1 MHVMLPESS
10 PSTRGPGIATP
21 ASSLPSD
28 IAPHLR
34 PLSSAG
40 ITRRLRSY
48 GPLRHPDGPACPSR
62 DSGWCV
68 HTTDRAS
75 RVASI
80 PLLHA
85 CRRHYPGGTGQCARR
100 SLPSRWQPSPFY
112 RRVGFRITR
121 FEACSAFTKV
131 AARMLAEPP
140 MAVLL
145 IGVLQTR
152 SLPPSPAPTAT
163 GWSDSCRAG
172 FAPAEGRRLRTAH
185 GKVGLVL
192 SWYNG
197 FSNPNG
203 AIAQLEELKSKLSFE
218 STVETLEQAL
228 DDLSRLFG
236 AVGVR
241 PEKQYRRGPDNLWVW
256 PELAWVIEVKHQRGT
271 LPKVDGNQMLAS
283 MRWFEEMYP
292 EHNAVAIVVA
302 RTVMAERDAFFPK
315 KTRVLTPDSL
325 KSLVDN
331 LGRFLGE
338 LVTQKPLFWRP
349 QTVNQ
354 LLYKFDLS
362 PSQFGGSYTKILK
375 K

>member
-1 MHVMLPESS
+1 MRLAHGPPERLGHTGGSDPRHHLRPLHGFRSAYPSRIRRAVEPDHASTTSNLYRSTPSLMHVMLPESS

-85 CRRHYPGGTGQCARR
+85 CRRHYPGGTDQCARR

-185 GKVGLVL
+185 GKVGLGCPGQGACPGNAQDQAALWNCGRVL
-192 SWYNG
+192 RTG
-197 FSNPNG
+197 
-203 AIAQLEELKSKLSFE
+203 
-218 STVETLEQAL
+218 T
-228 DDLSRLFG
+228 
-236 AVGVR
+236 R
-241 PEKQYRRGPDNLWVW
+241 PAGRGDSPWT
-256 PELAWVIEVKHQRGT
+256 T
-271 LPKVDGNQMLAS
+271 LPRCPPPAPTHVPLA
-283 MRWFEEMYP
+283 
-292 EHNAVAIVVA
+292 HKLH
-302 RTVMAERDAFFPK
+302 RTYKDLLTKNKRREPRQHCVFP
-315 KTRVLTPDSL
+315 TGAGTASSLRLPVLLWSYRTL
-325 KSLVDN
+325 
-331 LGRFLGE
+331 
-338 LVTQKPLFWRP
+338 TQ
-349 QTVNQ
+349 
-354 LLYKFDLS
+354 
-362 PSQFGGSYTKILK
+362 
-375 K
+375 